1 MAQDED
7 FEFDEGEGDDTNIL
21 SDAVSMMKKGAQ
33 SFGLAN
39 LKSGIQNLSEKGI
52 DNIMN
57 ATHIFDTEKQKA

>member
-21 SDAVSMMKKGAQ
+21 SDAVSMMKKGAKN
-33 SFGLAN
+33 FGLAN
-39 LKSGIQNLSEKGI
+39 LKSGIQTLSEKGI

-57 ATHIFDTEKQKA
+57 AKHIFDTEKQKA